1 MTTCIEI
8 RRPLLQESADCYW
21 HFFPGQ
27 RQRNPYHVKL
37 SALAFSLLLLWQ
49 LVGAF
54 LYMVRDVACFRD
66 KSTAYQCKTDAAFP
80 FSEDVTMVWLASLC
94 IFTAISIAALQNVPQ
109 FPGYKAILH
118 RLKYV
123 PSFWTLIIL
132 LTVALFRYVKLL
144 ISIKSLSSWVV
155 IVCLIVSYILRTF
168 VVGFLNYTR
177 LNSLKQKYPIYIF
190 VISKLTVF
198 LFFIVTFINLMATLL
213 ALSVEIREMHKTDR
227 AKNSLDL
234 NLDTVNE
241 LLEVFG
247 TTTFRIK
254 LMKFFW
260 EKFFVDDR
268 NILCFHIP
276 LEWERQRKS
285 REFHSRPQS
294 HSFSL
299 TLITWQVTVYA
310 LPLM

>member
-1 MTTCIEI
+1 M
-8 RRPLLQESADCYW
+8 
-21 HFFPGQ
+21 
-27 RQRNPYHVKL
+27 
-37 SALAFSLLLLWQ
+37 
-49 LVGAF
+49 
-54 LYMVRDVACFRD
+54 
-66 KSTAYQCKTDAAFP
+66 
-80 FSEDVTMVWLASLC
+80 
-94 IFTAISIAALQNVPQ
+94 
-109 FPGYKAILH
+109 
-118 RLKYV
+118 
-123 PSFWTLIIL
+123 IL
-132 LTVALFRYVKLL
+132 LTVALSRYVKLL
-144 ISIKSLSSWVV
+144 ISIKSLSSRVV

-168 VVGFLNYTR
+168 IVGFLNYTR

-276 LEWERQRKS
+276 LE
-285 REFHSRPQS
+285 
-294 HSFSL
+294 
-299 TLITWQVTVYA
+299 
-310 LPLM
+310 

>member
-1 MTTCIEI
+1 M
-8 RRPLLQESADCYW
+8 
-21 HFFPGQ
+21 
-27 RQRNPYHVKL
+27 
-37 SALAFSLLLLWQ
+37 AFSFLLLWE
-49 LVGAF
+49 LIGAF

-66 KSTAYQCKTDAAFP
+66 QSTAYRCEKDEAFP
-80 FSEDVTMVWLASLC
+80 YSEDITMTWLASLC
-94 IFTAISIAALQNVPQ
+94 IFTAICIAALRIVPQ

-118 RLKYV
+118 QLKYV

-132 LTVALFRYVKLL
+132 LGVALFRYVKLL

-155 IVCLIVSYILRTF
+155 IFSLKVSYILRTL

-177 LNSLKQKYPIYIF
+177 LDSLKQKYPTYVFIL
-190 VISKLTVF
+190 SKITV
-198 LFFIVTFINLMATLL
+198 LVFFIVTFINLMATLL

-234 NLDTVNE
+234 DTINE

-260 EKFFVDDR
+260 EKFFIDDR
-268 NILCFHIP
+268 KILCFHMP
-276 LEWERQRKS
+276 LE
-285 REFHSRPQS
+285 
-294 HSFSL
+294 
-299 TLITWQVTVYA
+299 
-310 LPLM
+310 

>member
-1 MTTCIEI
+1 M
-8 RRPLLQESADCYW
+8 
-21 HFFPGQ
+21 
-27 RQRNPYHVKL
+27 
-37 SALAFSLLLLWQ
+37 
-49 LVGAF
+49 
-54 LYMVRDVACFRD
+54 
-66 KSTAYQCKTDAAFP
+66 
-80 FSEDVTMVWLASLC
+80 
-94 IFTAISIAALQNVPQ
+94 
-109 FPGYKAILH
+109 
-118 RLKYV
+118 
-123 PSFWTLIIL
+123 
-132 LTVALFRYVKLL
+132 TVALFRYVKLL

-299 TLITWQVTVYA
+299 TLINWQAHWNDCAHLERKKFCLFFFLQFLLLVATPYLLCRLVFQRFFFSS
-310 LPLM
+310 

>member
-118 RLKYV
+118 QLKYV

-155 IVCLIVSYILRTF
+155 IVCLIVSYILRTL

-190 VISKLTVF
+190 IISKLTVF
-198 LFFIVTFINLMATLL
+198 LFFIVTFSNLMATLL
-213 ALSVEIREMHKTDR
+213 GPRDA
-227 AKNSLDL
+227 
-234 NLDTVNE
+234 
-241 LLEVFG
+241 
-247 TTTFRIK
+247 
-254 LMKFFW
+254 
-260 EKFFVDDR
+260 
-268 NILCFHIP
+268 
-276 LEWERQRKS
+276 
-285 REFHSRPQS
+285 
-294 HSFSL
+294 
-299 TLITWQVTVYA
+299 
-310 LPLM
+310 